1 MQWIGYC
8 VAIIQYEWETFY
20 NKLLQLKHWF
30 ILVGI
35 LRVLTQCR
43 LIRLN
48 NPLI

>member
-20 NKLLQLKHWF
+20 NKLL
-30 ILVGI
+30 
-35 LRVLTQCR
+35 RLTQCR
-43 LIRLN
+43 LMILD

>member
-20 NKLLQLKHWF
+20 NKLLQLKIWLL
-30 ILVGI
+30 LVVM
-35 LRVLTQCR
+35 LVVLTQCR
-43 LIRLN
+43 LMILN